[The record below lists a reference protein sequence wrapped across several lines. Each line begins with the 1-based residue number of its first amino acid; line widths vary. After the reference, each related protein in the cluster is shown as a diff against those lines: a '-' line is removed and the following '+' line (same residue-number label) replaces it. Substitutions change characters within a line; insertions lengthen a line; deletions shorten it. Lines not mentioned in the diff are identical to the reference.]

1 MQNSI
6 TEQYMKS
13 FYSFLFISIFLFS
26 AVLISAQDSG
36 EKYSKVKIRFQNYE
50 QITQLASQGLILDH
64 PFYERA
70 QDGFSLT
77 AVINQDEK
85 IILSSAMLKHE
96 VLIADVI
103 DDYNKREKLSL
114 SKLDQIQKINQIDGF
129 EFGSMGGY
137 YTFDEVLS
145 ELDSMKSLYPDII
158 TVKDSIGSSNEARGI
173 WAVKISDNPNVDED
187 EPELLYTSL
196 HHAREPESMMTVIY
210 FMYYLLEN
218 YGSDAEVTYLVDNR
232 EFHFIPV
239 INPDGY
245 VYNSETNPNGGGM
258 WRKNRKEN
266 EDGSFGVD
274 LNRNYGY
281 NWGFNDFGSS
291 PDPTSSTFRGESAF
305 SEPETQ
311 TVRDYC
317 EKHNFA
323 LALNYHTYS
332 NLLIYPWGYETKLTP
347 DSSVFIQYASE
358 MTKYNNYT
366 FGTGEETVGYLTNG
380 DADDWMYGEQTTKN
394 KILAMTPE
402 VGNGNDGFWPLQSR
416 IYPLAEENIFPNLL
430 LAQFAGGFVSTISY
444 NITESEYNNGYLDPG
459 EEGTL
464 NLSFKNIG
472 QGEAGNIGFTIVNSD
487 SFITFVNPVEIQIPT
502 LLSQEEKELNEI
514 KFIVSSSTPIGYS
527 TNILYRIMQNGIE
540 KEDTIKNVMFG
551 TPKILEFENGNDIA
565 NLKMDGA
572 WDTTSSSFNS
582 EKYSFTDSPNSEYRS
597 NIDYSM
603 TIKKAIDLSADSLIY
618 LEYWTKWHIEKD
630 WDFAQVYVSTDSTN
644 WEPLR
649 GHLMTK
655 GSGEGVQPSAQYGY
669 HGLQSKWIKES
680 IDISNYSGSPKC
692 FIRFNIKSDEYIE
705 FDGWY
710 IDDIV
715 VKSYREDVTN
725 VQQISFVPNE
735 YQLQQNYP
743 NPFNPTTRIKY
754 QLPKDGFV
762 NLRIYDVLGRE
773 VKNLVNEV
781 KKAGT
786 YEIKFDMTEH
796 SSGIYFYKIQVNDFA
811 ETKKMIVLK

>member
-1 MQNSI
+1 
-6 TEQYMKS
+6 MKS
-13 FYSFLFISIFLFS
+13 FYSLLFISIFLFN

-36 EKYSKVKIRFQNYE
+36 EKYSKVKIHFQNNE
-50 QITQLASQGLILDH
+50 QITQLAYQGLILDH
-64 PFYERA
+64 PFYEKTR
-70 QDGFSLT
+70 DGFSLT

-85 IILSSAMLKHE
+85 IILSNSTIKHE

-103 DDYNKREKLSL
+103 DNYNKREKLSL
-114 SKLDQIQKINQIDGF
+114 SKLNQIQNFNQIDGF

-145 ELDSMKSLYPDII
+145 ELDSMKSLYPDLI
-158 TVKDSIGSSNEARGI
+158 TVKDSIGSSNEARAI
-173 WAVKISDNPNVDED
+173 WAVKISDNPDVDED

-218 YGSDAEVTYLVDNR
+218 YGSDAEVTYLIDNR

-281 NWGFNDFGSS
+281 NWGFNDLGSS
-291 PDPTSSTFRGESAF
+291 PDPSSSTYRGSGAF

-311 TVRDYC
+311 AVRDYC
-317 EKHNFA
+317 EKHNFV

-347 DSSVFIQYASE
+347 DSSVFIQYSTE

-366 FGTGEETVGYLTNG
+366 FGTGEETVGYLVNG
-380 DADDWMYGEQTTKN
+380 DSDDWMYGEQTTKN

-416 IYPLAEENIFPNLL
+416 IFPLAEENIYPNLL
-430 LAQFAGGFVSTISY
+430 LAKFAGGYVSTISSS
-444 NITESEYNNGYLDPG
+444 ITESEYNNGYIDPG
-459 EEGTL
+459 EEGIL
-464 NLSFKNIG
+464 NLNFKNIG
-472 QGEAGNIGFTIVNSD
+472 QGETGNIGFTIVNSD
-487 SFITFVNPVEIQIPT
+487 SFITFLNPLEIQIPT
-502 LLSQEEKELNEI
+502 LLSQEEKDLNEI

-527 TNILYRIMQNGIE
+527 TNILYKIIQNGIE
-540 KEDTIKNVMFG
+540 TEDTIKNVMFG
-551 TPKILEFENGNDIA
+551 TPNILEFENGNNIA
-565 NLKMDGA
+565 NLKMDGS
-572 WDTTSSSFNS
+572 WDTTSSSYYS
-582 EKYSFTDSPNSEYRS
+582 ENYSFTESPDGDYMS

-603 TIKKAIDLSADSLIY
+603 TIKNAIDLSTDSIIF

-630 WDFAQVYVSTDSTN
+630 WDFAQVYVSTDSSN

-655 GSGEGVQPSAQYGY
+655 GSGEGVQPSTQYGY
-669 HGLQSKWIKES
+669 HGLQSEWIKES
-680 IDISNYSGSPKC
+680 IDISNYSGNSKF
-692 FIRFNIKSDEYIE
+692 FIRFNLKSDEYIE

-710 IDDIV
+710 IDDII
-715 VKSYREDVTN
+715 VKSYREEVTN
-725 VQQISFVPNE
+725 VQQISLVPDE

-743 NPFNPTTRIKY
+743 NPFNPSTIIKY
-754 QLPKDGFV
+754 SIPSVASDFS
-762 NLRIYDVLGRE
+762 LRNVKLKVYDVLGKE
-773 VKNLVNEV
+773 VLTLVNKEQSPGNYEV
-781 KKAGT
+781 EFNATK
-786 YEIKFDMTEH
+786 Y
-796 SSGIYFYKIQVNDFA
+796 SSGIYFYKIQTNDFA
-811 ETKKMIVLK
+811 ATRKMIVLK